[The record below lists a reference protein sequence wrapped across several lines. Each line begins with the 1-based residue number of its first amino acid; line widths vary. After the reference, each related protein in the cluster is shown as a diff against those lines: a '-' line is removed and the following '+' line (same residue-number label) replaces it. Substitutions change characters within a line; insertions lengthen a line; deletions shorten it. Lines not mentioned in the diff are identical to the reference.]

1 MNNQNKIYTIQ
12 YMNILFKKYQNMSY
26 NDICNYIKNEDNYA
40 EYVNYMAHIEYLSKQ
55 KEEEEKEEERLFQKI
70 LQERRTLYALGLYE
84 LEEGEILE

>member
-1 MNNQNKIYTIQ
+1 
-12 YMNILFKKYQNMSY
+12 MSY
-26 NDICNYIKNEDNYA
+26 NDICNYIKNDDNYR
-40 EYVNYMAHIEYLSKQ
+40 EYVNYMAHIEYLSKK